1 MAESATKRWRV
12 TVFSYSNGVVQCSR
26 VVSGFSDTEELSVTQ
41 QITTAAD
48 ASIAVPVTTPGNA
61 SAGTLIY

>member
-1 MAESATKRWRV
+1 
-12 TVFSYSNGVVQCSR
+12 

-41 QITTAAD
+41 QISTTAAD